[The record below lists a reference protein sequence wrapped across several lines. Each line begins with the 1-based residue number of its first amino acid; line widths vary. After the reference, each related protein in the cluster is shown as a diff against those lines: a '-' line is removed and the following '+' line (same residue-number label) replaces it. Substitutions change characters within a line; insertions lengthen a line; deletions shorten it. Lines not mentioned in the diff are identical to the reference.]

1 MNSDE
6 TSITAGSE
14 HGRQLS
20 VVSSL
25 PALRPPGIVN
35 RTIDRIIPRKSKF
48 FGFLW
53 LLAISGIVLLFSNM
67 QGTATQF
74 HGIAETQQQA
84 ISFQY
89 PVEIVEIPVVEG
101 QSVNTQTRLLQVR
114 RYDLDI
120 DLAVIDEKIN
130 EIGAR
135 RATTRRASNA
145 EIINLRAERRA
156 KLASI
161 NTLIQGLQTRYDLNQ
176 ALAKLMTLKASVTMV
191 NIST

>member
-1 MNSDE
+1 M
-6 TSITAGSE
+6 
-14 HGRQLS
+14 
-20 VVSSL
+20 
-25 PALRPPGIVN
+25 
-35 RTIDRIIPRKSKF
+35 
-48 FGFLW
+48 
-53 LLAISGIVLLFSNM
+53 LFSNM